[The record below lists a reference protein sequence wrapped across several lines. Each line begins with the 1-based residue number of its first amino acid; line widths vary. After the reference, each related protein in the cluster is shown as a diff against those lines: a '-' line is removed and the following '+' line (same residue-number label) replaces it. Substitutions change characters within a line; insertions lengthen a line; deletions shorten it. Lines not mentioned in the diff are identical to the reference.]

1 MSPTLRSWE
10 VQDQA
15 ASLADSGEGCHLVA
29 DSCLLVFPRGGE
41 EKELLGAFFLRASI
55 SLMEAPS
62 SCSEHRPEVLPPN
75 TITLGIKFC
84 HMNLR
89 GHKYSVCSRYS
100 MCVS

>member
-1 MSPTLRSWE
+1 MRSWE

-29 DSCLLVFPRGGE
+29 DSCPLVSPRVGE
-41 EKELLGAFFLRASI
+41 EKELLGASFLRTSI
-55 SLMEAPS
+55 PLMGAPS

-84 HMNLR
+84 RMNLR
-89 GHKYSVCSRYS
+89 GHKYSVRSRYS
-100 MCVS
+100 MRVS